1 MFVPPSR
8 ERRPCGMLRSL
19 RRATV
24 FHHRSFRR
32 RIVSL
37 LRRASVWL
45 ALVNYSAMALGLPL
59 PASVVSGSV
68 SGEAHPCRDH
78 RCGCVSAEQCWKAC
92 CCYSHDEKLAWA
104 RRNGVTVPSYVFAEP
119 EVRPAS
125 NRSPVRKSC
134 CAPSAAIAKTK
145 SCCSSANGVAVHD
158 DATCEAANGSRS
170 QANVTQ
176 RTADKEQSS
185 GWVSYLNA
193 ARCRGV
199 ATTAWLNVP
208 ISLPVR
214 PATDASAFEN
224 LLSGQVCIVAQALS
238 SVSFP
243 PALPPPRI
251 V

>member
-1 MFVPPSR
+1 MFVPLLC
-8 ERRPCGMLRSL
+8 ERWPCGKFRSL

-24 FHHRSFRR
+24 SHHRSFRR

-59 PASVVSGSV
+59 PVSAVSGAA

-92 CCYSHDEKLAWA
+92 CCYSHDEKLSWA
-104 RRNGVTVPSYVFAEP
+104 RRNGVTVPSYVIAEP

-134 CAPSAAIAKTK
+134 CAPTPAIAQPK
-145 SCCSSANGVAVHD
+145 SCCSSTHASVAHD
-158 DATCEAANGSRS
+158 EVTCEAPTAV
-170 QANVTQ
+170 QAGAEKQAGT
-176 RTADKEQSS
+176 DEQPS

-199 ATTAWLNVP
+199 ATTAWLSVP
-208 ISLPVR
+208 ISLPVK
-214 PATDASAFEN
+214 PTTGASAFEI
-224 LLSGQVCIVAQALS
+224 LLSGQVCIVTQTLS

>member
-1 MFVPPSR
+1 
-8 ERRPCGMLRSL
+8 
-19 RRATV
+19 
-24 FHHRSFRR
+24 
-32 RIVSL
+32 VSL

-59 PASVVSGSV
+59 PASVVSAPV

-104 RRNGVTVPSYVFAEP
+104 RRHGVTVPSYVLAEP

-134 CAPSAAIAKTK
+134 CAPAAAIAKTK
-145 SCCSSANGVAVHD
+145 SCCSSANGAAAHDEAACKAATAVH
-158 DATCEAANGSRS
+158 AGAKQ
-170 QANVTQ
+170 QAGT
-176 RTADKEQSS
+176 DEQPSH
-185 GWVSYLNA
+185 WVSYLNA
-193 ARCRGV
+193 ARCRGA
-199 ATTAWLNVP
+199 ATTAWLSVP
-208 ISLPVR
+208 ISLPVN
-214 PATDASAFEN
+214 PATDVSTFEN
-224 LLSGQVCIVAQALS
+224 LLIAQVCIVTQTLS